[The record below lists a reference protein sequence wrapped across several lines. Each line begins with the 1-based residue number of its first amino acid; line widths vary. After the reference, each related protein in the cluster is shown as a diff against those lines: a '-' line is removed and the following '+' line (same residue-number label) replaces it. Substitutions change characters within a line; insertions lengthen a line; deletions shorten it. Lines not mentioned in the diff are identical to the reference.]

1 VPLAERDGVDVLAF
15 APHPDDAELFCGGTL
30 LVAQTSG
37 QSTAIVDMT
46 EGELSTNGDGERRHR
61 ERAAAAELLGLSARV
76 SLGLPDGGLRD
87 GDQRAAVVDA
97 LRELAP
103 RVVLAPYGDDRH
115 PDHAA
120 AAQLVRASCFL
131 AGLRRNGGRPHRP
144 ARVYW
149 YMLHKQFD
157 PAVVVDVTEVW
168 ERRRELMLV
177 FESQVALGPDD
188 VPTAVNDGRFIAMLE
203 ARAVCFG
210 AMAGVTYGEPLHVD
224 GPLLLRKLPELERD
238 ARPLPGYRA
247 SL

>member
-1 VPLAERDGVDVLAF
+1 VRLPERDGVDVLAF
-15 APHPDDAELFCGGTL
+15 APHPDDAEFFCGGTL
-30 LVAQTSG
+30 LAAQANG

-46 EGELSTNGDGERRHR
+46 DGELSTNGDRERRDC
-61 ERAAAAELLGLSARV
+61 ERTAAAELLGLSTRV

-120 AAQLVRASCFL
+120 AAQLVRAACFL
-131 AGLRRNGGRPHRP
+131 AGLRGNGAPPHRP

-157 PAVVVDVTEVW
+157 PSVVIDVTEVW
-168 ERRRELMLV
+168 ERRRELALV
-177 FESQVALGPDD
+177 FESQVELGPDD
-188 VPTAVNDGRFIAMLE
+188 VPTALNDGRFIAMLE

-210 AMAGVTYGEPLHVD
+210 AMAGVSYGEPLYVD
-224 GPLLLRKLPELERD
+224 GPLLLRGLPECGPD
-238 ARPLPGYRA
+238 PGARNAHKTTL
-247 SL
+247 